1 MKAIA
6 EAFLKHINH
15 YFACLPYNLNWRV
28 NARPFRGFLSKCP
41 LSVIDIGARSGAMGE
56 LAGLSRFVRYVGFDA
71 DQEEC
76 QRLISAPPVDYA
88 EYRVYPYFIGQGGT
102 VDFRFYS
109 DRGMS
114 STYNISDEFKNAFL
128 EPPPRLEET
137 VTLESILLDDVMA
150 KENLDLPDLLK
161 LDCQGS
167 ERDILCG
174 AAHTLSQTSLVE
186 VEVEFCPMYEG
197 QPLFADVDALMRS
210 SGFEL
215 LYLNRVFL
223 QRKKLYKGLS
233 RGQLVFGDAL
243 YGRSPSRLAA
253 LSAERIAK
261 YIILLRH
268 YGHLD
273 LAYQIYK
280 EHPEVL
286 EICPAISSCFPTAP
300 SLVRR
305 GLVSQLDKLTCLL
318 LHLRRT
324 NHMFCDSDR
333 SWPIR

>member
-1 MKAIA
+1 MKAIP
-6 EAFLKHINH
+6 EAFLKHVNH

-28 NARPFRGFLSKCP
+28 NARPFRSFLSKCP
-41 LSVIDIGARSGAMGE
+41 LSVIDVGARSGAMGE
-56 LAGLSRFVRYVGFDA
+56 LTSLTRYVRYVGFDA

-76 QRLISAPPVDYA
+76 RRLVRNRPS
-88 EYRVYPYFIGQGGT
+88 EYVAYDVLPYLIGRGGAMQ
-102 VDFRFYS
+102 FNLYS

-114 STYNISDEFKNAFL
+114 STYIISDEFKNAFL
-128 EPPPRLEET
+128 EPPPRLERT
-137 VTLESILLDDVMA
+137 VTLESIILDDVIA
-150 KENLDLPDLLK
+150 KENLDGPDLLK

-243 YGRSPSRLAA
+243 YGRNPSRLAA

-273 LAYQIYK
+273 LAYQIYE

-286 EICPAISSCFPTAP
+286 EICPSISSCFPTAP

-318 LHLRRT
+318 LHIRRT
-324 NHMFCDSDR
+324 NHLFCDSDR